1 MEDKETS
8 PFSFSFRNFT
18 SDSVASSSNALPN
31 LGPSFDRET
40 TEFGMGRNLPQ
51 SNVVNGITLNNA
63 TESSREPLPF
73 IPNYLRNTPIDLN
86 NRALG
91 RSIIPLPSKW
101 NRYDAGRDLRV
112 RENELADNDDAT
124 AIRTDHPI
132 PIVSGIYY
140 FEIDIIFGGKTQ
152 NWNWNKEVWT
162 YLNARR
168 VIFQKMTGWDR
179 YSFGY
184 HGDDGRTF
192 HNGHRWET
200 DPYGPLYST
209 GDTIGCCVD
218 FFNRSIFYTKNGI
231 NLGEVNIL
239 RGGYLGINLGGVN
252 FLQESFEFMKYDLYP
267 VIGMKNEPVYVEA
280 NFGTRPFKF
289 DIDYYAKKR
298 FKEVG
303 RDQLSHIASGLY
315 PVDDYLSLLCQEFRL
330 KNLEF

>member
-8 PFSFSFRNFT
+8 PFSFSFQDFT

-31 LGPSFDRET
+31 LGPSFYSET

-51 SNVVNGITLNNA
+51 SNVINGIMLNNA

-91 RSIIPLPSKW
+91 KSIIPLPSKW
-101 NRYDAGRDLRV
+101 NRCDAGRDLRV
-112 RENELADNDDAT
+112 RENGLGVEAL
-124 AIRTDHPI
+124 IMMRRQPLERII
-132 PIVSGIYY
+132 PFPSYLEFIILKLILYSVEKHRIGIGTKRY
-140 FEIDIIFGGKTQ
+140 GLT
-152 NWNWNKEVWT
+152 
-162 YLNARR
+162 L
-168 VIFQKMTGWDR
+168 MPGWDR

-200 DPYGPLYST
+200 DPYGPLYAT

-239 RGGYLGINLGGVN
+239 RGGYHGINLGGVN
-252 FLQESFEFMKYDLYP
+252 ILQESFEFMKYDLYP